1 MKTLDYPLAMSME
14 LETSK
19 TKINMSNIVV
29 KFRTSAGAGNILVP
43 LFENEFAIDGSEPE
57 ERRRIEMAF
66 NMTDLD
72 LTPWVAFAEKGRGS
86 PKRSGGCI

>member
-1 MKTLDYPLAMSME
+1 
-14 LETSK
+14 
-19 TKINMSNIVV
+19 MSNIVV
-29 KFRTSAGAGNILVP
+29 KFGTSAGAGNILVP

-72 LTPWVAFAEKGRGS
+72 LTPWVVLLKKAAAAQSAPEAVYEPAFDFDVFG
-86 PKRSGGCI
+86 